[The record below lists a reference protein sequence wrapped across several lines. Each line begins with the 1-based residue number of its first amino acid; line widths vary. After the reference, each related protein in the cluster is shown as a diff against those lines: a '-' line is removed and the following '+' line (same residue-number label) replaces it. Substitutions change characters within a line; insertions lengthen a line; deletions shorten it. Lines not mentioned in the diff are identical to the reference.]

1 VTAGLEVELF
11 RALPVPF
18 SKLLSAMTT
27 GVGAG
32 ATTVEFDPV
41 AEGVAEEV
49 IFSWASGMPSSLKS
63 T

>member
-1 VTAGLEVELF
+1 
-11 RALPVPF
+11 
-18 SKLLSAMTT
+18 LLSAMTT